1 MPLHVERQPD
11 AESFL
16 ERAGPFLLE
25 REAEHNLI
33 LGLTGRL
40 RTNPRLYG
48 EEPYFAVVLD
58 TAVSLRPRCE
68 LRRATCCSPYTD
80 LANPTSNSIYPRVGY
95 EPVTDVDLLTF
106 T

>member
-16 ERAGPFLLE
+16 ERAGPFLLQ

-33 LGLTGRL
+33 LGLAGR
-40 RTNPRLYG
+40 
-48 EEPYFAVVLD
+48 
-58 TAVSLRPRCE
+58 LRPRCE

-95 EPVTDVDLLTF
+95 EPVTDVDLSTF